1 MNRKIFI
8 AFVIGLFGMTSV
20 AFAQT
25 TDASI
30 KPVYKTGDVES
41 IAADKVVIKTNGGS
55 LEIVLN
61 DKSEF
66 KRISAE
72 KPSLSSA
79 AAVTISEISIGDKAT
94 ISCLATSDGKSLWG
108 RTVYFMTKADIAA
121 KNAREAE
128 AWRIRGITGKV
139 QSVNT
144 QTNQIVIETRTLMG
158 SSNVTLTPKGN
169 AKFLRYA
176 PDSVRF
182 DEAVASSLVDTKVG
196 DMLRALGDRSSDGTS
211 FAAEQVITGAFQ
223 TIAGT
228 VKSIDVDKNEVL
240 ITDLQ
245 TKKDVV
251 VVVGDQSIL
260 KRFPV
265 EQAEQLV
272 RFQMMAAGGGMGA
285 RPVGGGARPQ
295 GGAPAGGQPSGTGQ
309 PGGAGRP
316 VTGGAR
322 GAGPGGVDDIF
333 ERLPA
338 ISAAELKAGDMI
350 AISSTKNGVNTRIKA
365 IKLIAGVE
373 PFIRMAQA
381 GGQGGRRGMP
391 GGVDGGFSIP
401 GLDP

>member
-1 MNRKIFI
+1 MNRKILI
-8 AFVIGLFGMTSV
+8 VFVTTLLCV
-20 AFAQT
+20 ASSRAQA
-25 TDASI
+25 TDATI
-30 KPVYKTGDVES
+30 KPVYKSGDVES
-41 IAADKVVIKTNGGS
+41 IAVDKIAIKTNAGL
-55 LEIVLN
+55 LEILLN

-72 KPSLSSA
+72 KPSLSTA
-79 AAVTISEISIGDKAT
+79 TAVTLAAIAVGDKVT
-94 ISCLATSDGKSLWG
+94 ISCLAAADGKSLWG
-108 RTVYFMTKADIAA
+108 RTVYVMSKADIAA
-121 KNAREAE
+121 KNAKEAE
-128 AWRIRGITGKV
+128 AWRVRGVTGRV
-139 QSVNT
+139 QSVNA
-144 QTNQIVIETRTLMG
+144 QTNQVVIETRTLMG
-158 SSNVTLTPKGN
+158 SSNVTITPKEG

-182 DEAVASSLVDTKVG
+182 DEAVASSLAETKAG

-211 FAAEQVITGAFQ
+211 FSAEQIIAGAFQ

-228 VKSIDVDKNEVL
+228 VKAIDVVKNEVV

-245 TKKDVV
+245 TKKEVI

-260 KRFPV
+260 KRFPA
-265 EQAEQLV
+265 EQAEQLA

-285 RPVGGGARPQ
+285 RPPGGGALPQ
-295 GGAPAGGQPSGTGQ
+295 GGAPAGGQPSGTAQ

-316 VTGGAR
+316 QMGGPR
-322 GAGPGGVDDIF
+322 GGGPGGVDDMF
-333 ERLPA
+333 DRLPVITA
-338 ISAAELKAGDMI
+338 GELKAGDMI

-373 PFIRMAQA
+373 PFLRMAQA
-381 GGQGGRRGMP
+381 SGQGGRRGTT